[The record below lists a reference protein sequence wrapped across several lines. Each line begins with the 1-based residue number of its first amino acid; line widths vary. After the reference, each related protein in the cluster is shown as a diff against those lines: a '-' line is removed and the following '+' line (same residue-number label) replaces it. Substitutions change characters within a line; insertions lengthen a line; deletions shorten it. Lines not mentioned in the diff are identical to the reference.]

1 MPAPCGG
8 GGAVKFRVPAAPAAS
23 SPLANGA
30 GIGALGEAAAGGI
43 IGATV
48 GAPGVG
54 AAVGGAL
61 RLGAGAGV
69 QLQIQENK
77 QPISSANRGRA
88 NRKARDRKTPRLP
101 KGEY

>member
-1 MPAPCGG
+1 VV
-8 GGAVKFRVPAAPAAS
+8 AVVLLNFACRLRRRRS
-23 SPLANGA
+23 GNGA

-61 RLGAGAGV
+61 RLGA
-69 QLQIQENK
+69 QC
-77 QPISSANRGRA
+77 
-88 NRKARDRKTPRLP
+88 
-101 KGEY
+101 